1 MQKIKCPNDKEMLVW
16 TSKPGLPGG
25 VDSNT
30 LDQGRKLSQLP
41 IVQHPVALM
50 PDAHLGK
57 GTCVGAVIATDAA
70 IVPAAV
76 GVDIGCGMI
85 AVETR
90 FTTAQLPDNLKEL
103 RERIE
108 RRVPTGFHGNNVI
121 SNRAKRFLDGGYGP
135 GRTMRSDQKLLNKAA
150 YQLGSL
156 GGGNHFIEI
165 CLDERDRVWTVL
177 HSGSRYIGK
186 TLAEKHISKAK
197 ELNHLWRIKLPD
209 PDLAYLVSKTPE
221 FDAYIDDL
229 LMCQG
234 YALENREEMM
244 DRVITQLSYTFFGEG
259 GHERDIEVSRINCH
273 HNFSALENHHGRNVW
288 VTRKGAIRARKGDL
302 GVIPGSMGTKS
313 YIVEGLGN
321 PASYNSCS
329 HGAGRSMS
337 RSAAKKL
344 FTMEDFD
351 REMSGVE
358 CRRTTSL
365 IDELP
370 SAYKDIDSVMEDQKD
385 LVKIVHTLKQ
395 VVSVKGD

>member
-16 TSKPGLPGG
+16 TSKPGSPGG
-25 VDSNT
+25 IDSNT

-41 IVQHPVALM
+41 IVHSPVALM

-85 AVETR
+85 AVETT
-90 FTTAQLPDNLKEL
+90 FKADQLPDNLKEL
-103 RERIE
+103 REGIE
-108 RRVPTGFHGNNVI
+108 RRVPTGFHGNATVCK
-121 SNRAKRFLDGGYGP
+121 RAKLFFGANATYG
-135 GRTMRSDQKLLNKAA
+135 DNKLRDKAA
-150 YQLGSL
+150 YQFGSL

-165 CLDERDRVWTVL
+165 CLDERDHVWVVL
-177 HSGSRYIGK
+177 HSGSRKIGM
-186 TLAEKHISKAK
+186 TLAQIHISKAK

-221 FDAYIDDL
+221 FDAYIRDL
-229 LMCQG
+229 LMCQD
-234 YALENREEMM
+234 YALGNREEIM
-244 DRVITQLSYTFFGEG
+244 DRVITQLSYTFFGVG
-259 GHERDIEVSRINCH
+259 GYEREIEWDRINCH
-273 HNFSALENHHGRNVW
+273 HNFSALESHHGRNMW

-302 GVIPGSMGTKS
+302 GIIPGSMGTKS

-321 PASYNSCS
+321 PASYMSCS

-351 REMSGVE
+351 KQMKGVE
-358 CRRTTSL
+358 CRRSTSL

-370 SAYKDIDSVMEDQKD
+370 LSYKNIDQVMEDQKD